1 MVNFQRYPKYKD
13 SGVKWIGEI
22 PEEWNIDR
30 IKKSVTNLKNGIW
43 GEEPQGDE
51 NDVFCIRVA
60 DFNRN
65 NFEVEDRDFTVRNLD
80 KVKQKAYMLK
90 KDDLLIEK
98 SGGGEKQPVGFVVRY
113 NLDKPAIYANFMAKI
128 ELNKEIA
135 YPNYFKYLYS
145 SMYSHRINVRSIKQ
159 TTGIQN
165 LDTSYY
171 FQEIVPYPSIKEQKQ
186 IADFLDQKT
195 SEIDSLI
202 ANKEK
207 LIELLEEKRQVIIT
221 EAITKGLNPNVKM
234 KDSGVEWIGEIPEGW
249 GVSKIKYQAD
259 INKYTLSENTDEDLE
274 IKYIDISSVNSRGE
288 VVNIEKYYFKDAP
301 SRARRILRKGDT
313 IVSTVRTYLKAITW
327 FEEVEENLICSTGF
341 AVLSPKETIYPKYLF
356 YLMRSTKYI
365 DEIVKRSIGVS
376 YPAITSTEI
385 GMLECLLPNI
395 NEQKMIV
402 EHIDNELKKIDGLV
416 DEIKLQIQK
425 LKEYR
430 QSLIYEAVTGKID
443 VRDYV
448 RV

>member
-30 IKKSVTNLKNGIW
+30 LKKSVTNLKNGIW

-65 NFEVEDRDFTVRNLD
+65 KFEVEDGDFTVRNLD
-80 KVKQKAYMLK
+80 KEKQKAYMLK

-202 ANKEK
+202 ADKEK
-207 LIELLEEKRQVIIT
+207 LIELLEEKKQAMIT
-221 EAITKGLNPNVKM
+221 EVVTKGLNPKVKM
-234 KDSGVEWIGEIPEGW
+234 KNSGVEWIGKIPEEWEICEFRRLSSLQQGLQIAQEERFSEV
-249 GVSKIKYQAD
+249 GPNRFEYITIKYLNSQRTDLDKEYIENPDKRVICFPDDVLLARTGATGVVVTNVYGVFHNNFFK
-259 INKYTLSENTDEDLE
+259 INFNRNRLDKNYLVYYLKQEKIREHFKLVAGTTTIPDLNHGEFLST
-274 IKYIDISSVNSRGE
+274 KC
-288 VVNIEKYYFKDAP
+288 VVPPMAEQKK
-301 SRARRILRKGDT
+301 
-313 IVSTVRTYLKAITW
+313 IVTYLNDKTSQIDS
-327 FEEVEENLICSTGF
+327 LI
-341 AVLSPKETIYPKYLF
+341 EDI
-356 YLMRSTKYI
+356 R
-365 DEIVKRSIGVS
+365 E
-376 YPAITSTEI
+376 
-385 GMLECLLPNI
+385 
-395 NEQKMIV
+395 
-402 EHIDNELKKIDGLV
+402 
-416 DEIKLQIQK
+416 QIQK

-448 RV
+448 IV

>member
-1 MVNFQRYPKYKD
+1 MVNLKKYPKYKD
-13 SGVKWIGEI
+13 SGVEWLREVPSEWQVLQIKRLTRVRRGASPRPIDDPIYFDDNGEYSWVRI
-22 PEEWNIDR
+22 SDVTKSNMYLEETEQKLSNLGSSL
-30 IKKSVTNLKNGIW
+30 SVKLEPGELFLSIAATVGKPCITNVKC
-43 GEEPQGDE
+43 
-51 NDVFCIRVA
+51 CIY
-60 DFNRN
+60 D
-65 NFEVEDRDFTVRNLD
+65 
-80 KVKQKAYMLK
+80 
-90 KDDLLIEK
+90 
-98 SGGGEKQPVGFVVRY
+98 GFVYFPDYRGDKRFLY
-113 NLDKPAIYANFMAKI
+113 YIFEAGEAYRGLGKLGTQLNLNTDTVGSIY
-128 ELNKEIA
+128 IA
-135 YPNYFKYLYS
+135 VP
-145 SMYSHRINVRSIKQ
+145 
-159 TTGIQN
+159 TIQ
-165 LDTSYY
+165 
-171 FQEIVPYPSIKEQKQ
+171 EQKM
-186 IADFLDQKT
+186 ISDFLDEKVH
-195 SEIDSLI
+195 EIDSLI
-202 ANKEK
+202 ADKEK

-221 EAITKGLNPNVKM
+221 EAVTKGLNPNVKM
-234 KDSGVEWIGEIPEGW
+234 KDSGVEWIGEMPESW
-249 GVSKIKYQAD
+249 EVSKIKYQAD

-313 IVSTVRTYLKAITW
+313 IISTVRTYLKAITW

-385 GMLECLLPNI
+385 GMMECLLPNI

-402 EHIDNELKKIDGLV
+402 EYIDNELKKIDGLV

>member
-30 IKKSVTNLKNGIW
+30 LKKSVTNLKNGIW

-65 NFEVEDRDFTVRNLD
+65 KFEVEDGDFTVRNLD
-80 KVKQKAYMLK
+80 KEKQKAYMLK

-171 FQEIVPYPSIKEQKQ
+171 FQEIVPYPSIKEQNQ
-186 IADFLDQKT
+186 IAGFLDEKT

-202 ANKEK
+202 ADKEK
-207 LIELLEEKRQVIIT
+207 LIELLEEKKQVIIT
-221 EAITKGLNPNVKM
+221 EAVTKGLNPNVKM
-234 KDSGVEWIGEIPEGW
+234 KDSGVEWIREIPEHWDIQPLFTLFKESKKKNVGNKEQNVLSLSY
-249 GVSKIKYQAD
+249 GKIIRRDVETNFGLLPESFETYQIVEKGYIVLRLTDLQNDKRSLRCGLVKEKGIITSAYVSLVP
-259 INKYTLSENTDEDLE
+259 N
-274 IKYIDISSVNSRGE
+274 
-288 VVNIEKYYFKDAP
+288 
-301 SRARRILRKGDT
+301 DT
-313 IVSTVRTYLKAITW
+313 INEVYAYYLLHAYDLFKVFYGLGSGVRQSMGFSDLKRVPI
-327 FEEVEENLICSTGF
+327 
-341 AVLSPKETIYPKYLF
+341 
-356 YLMRSTKYI
+356 
-365 DEIVKRSIGVS
+365 
-376 YPAITSTEI
+376 
-385 GMLECLLPNI
+385 LLPPKD
-395 NEQKMIV
+395 EQN
-402 EHIDNELKKIDGLV
+402 HIAEYLDEKNKEIDSLIIDLKK
-416 DEIKLQIQK
+416 QITN

-448 RV
+448 KA